1 MSTLGVVLALAEI
14 NEVDFHA
21 TKWQR
26 CLLTIGVA
34 AVVSAF
40 NALAATHLSV
50 AEGVFAL
57 CHVYALVPIVVSL
70 WVLAPKRSATDV
82 FLHFTDNGGDW
93 PTIHL
98 SVLVG
103 QLPSIFT
110 WLGSEATS
118 HIAEEIEE
126 PDTVLPRCMVWSY
139 FINAPGTLLVLL
151 TYAFNISNLDEVM
164 SDVVPLV
171 SLLRSAFLSKEVTT
185 GLVTVLLLLV
195 FMVAI
200 STMVL
205 TSRHLFAFGSVLTI
219 HVRRSFAD

>member
-14 NEVDFHA
+14 NEVNFHA

-93 PTIHL
+93 PTIQL